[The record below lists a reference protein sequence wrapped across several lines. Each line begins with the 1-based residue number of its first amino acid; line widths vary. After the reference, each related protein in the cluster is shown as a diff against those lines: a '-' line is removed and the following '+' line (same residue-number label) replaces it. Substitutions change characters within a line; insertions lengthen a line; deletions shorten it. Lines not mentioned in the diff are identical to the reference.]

1 MWFRNLA
8 VLRVPAGSE
17 LDADALADAL
27 LPFAF
32 TEPTSVEEVRTGFV
46 PPREG
51 DASLVASV
59 GRQLLFALR
68 QEKRLLPA
76 RVVAQFVKQRAER
89 IEAEE
94 GFKPGRKRMKE
105 LKEQVRDELLPRAF
119 SLATDTRAWID
130 PVNGWLVIDAA
141 SAARADEVVGLL
153 AKAFDGFPGRP
164 LKTVQSPA
172 AAMTQW
178 IADGEAPAG
187 FTIDQDVVLKA
198 RDGKATVRWANQSL
212 EADDVARHV
221 KAGKQ
226 CTRLARH
233 ARDQARAPARR
244 AQGDRGRQRRVDR
257 RRRALRVRL
266 RADER
271 RARGAARGRGR
282 GARGA
287 AARGETRRAG
297 AAGRGPQ
304 GGLTRI
310 PDAGADAA
318 GVRTAASRRRRR
330 PWCR

>member
-226 CTRLARH
+226 CTRLALTWN
-233 ARDQARAPARR
+233 
-244 AQGDRGRQRRVDR
+244 DRVSLVLTDTL
-257 RRRALRVRL
+257 AIKRVRPL
-266 RADER
+266 DVLKETEAGSAASTDADER
-271 RARGAARGRGR
+271 FASDFALMSGELAALLAGVVEALG
-282 GARGA
+282 GPLPEAKLDAPAQPA
-287 AARGETRRAG
+287 AVRRA
-297 AAGRGPQ
+297 A
-304 GGLTRI
+304 
-310 PDAGADAA
+310 
-318 GVRTAASRRRRR
+318 
-330 PWCR
+330 

>member
-1 MWFRNLA
+1 MWFRNLT
-8 VLRVPAGSE
+8 VLRVPAGSG

-27 LPFAF
+27 RPHAF
-32 TEPTSVEEVRTGFV
+32 TEPTSVEAVRTGFV

-68 QEKRLLPA
+68 QEKKLLPT

-89 IEAEE
+89 IEAED
-94 GFKPGRKRMKE
+94 GFRPGRKRMKE
-105 LKEQVRDELLPRAF
+105 LKERVVDELLPRAF

-178 IADGEAPAG
+178 LADGEAPAG

-226 CTRLARH
+226 CTRLALTWN
-233 ARDQARAPARR
+233 
-244 AQGDRGRQRRVDR
+244 DRVSVVLTDTL
-257 RRRALRVRL
+257 AIKRVRPL
-266 RADER
+266 DVVQEAEAGSAASTDADER
-271 RARGAARGRGR
+271 FASDFALMTGELAALLAGIVGALGGPLPDGRLDAPAGPV
-282 GARGA
+282 AV
-287 AARGETRRAG
+287 RRA
-297 AAGRGPQ
+297 A
-304 GGLTRI
+304 
-310 PDAGADAA
+310 
-318 GVRTAASRRRRR
+318 
-330 PWCR
+330 

>member
-1 MWFRNLA
+1 MWFRNLT
-8 VLRVPAGSE
+8 VLRVPAGSG
-17 LDADALADAL
+17 LDADTLADAL
-27 LPFAF
+27 RPFAF
-32 TEPTSVEEVRTGFV
+32 TEPTSVEAVRTGFV

-68 QEKRLLPA
+68 QEKKLLPS

-89 IEAEE
+89 IEAED
-94 GFKPGRKRMKE
+94 GFRPGRKRMKE
-105 LKEQVRDELLPRAF
+105 LKERVVDELLPRAF

-178 IADGEAPAG
+178 LADGEAPAG

-226 CTRLARH
+226 CTRLALTWN
-233 ARDQARAPARR
+233 
-244 AQGDRGRQRRVDR
+244 DRVSVVLTDTL
-257 RRRALRVRL
+257 AIKRVRPL
-266 RADER
+266 DVVQEAEAGSAASTDADER
-271 RARGAARGRGR
+271 FASDFALMTGELAALLAGIVGALGGPLPDGRLDAPAGP
-282 GARGA
+282 A
-287 AARGETRRAG
+287 AVRRA
-297 AAGRGPQ
+297 A
-304 GGLTRI
+304 
-310 PDAGADAA
+310 
-318 GVRTAASRRRRR
+318 
-330 PWCR
+330 